1 MTDREIFQRN
11 LADLMASTKT
21 KQIDIARYADVS
33 YQTVSAWVCGR
44 GYPRAEAMQKLCSY
58 FGVKLSALTEDHTE
72 TDEDR
77 LLDAFHK
84 LSDDGRGKLLDRAK
98 ELLLLCPKKGKKH
111 G

>member
-84 LSDDGRGKLLDRAK
+84 LSDDGRKKLLDRAK